1 MALYN
6 FYDIAIIGSGPAAYT
21 AGIYAGRADFKT
33 IIFEGN
39 MPGGQLMTT
48 TYIENFPGFKSIEG
62 YQLMENMK
70 EQSVENGCKC
80 ISETI
85 YSLTK
90 NDKYFEL
97 ITDKDNIYLAKSVIL
112 AMGASANK
120 MEFIGSDTFWNK
132 GISACAVCDG
142 ALPIFR
148 KKTVVVIG
156 GGDSA
161 MEEATFLARFAS
173 KVIILVR
180 SNKLRASKVMVNKV
194 LSNEKIEIKYNHN
207 IKEASGDKYL
217 KKIIVS
223 NTENN
228 ENYEIECSGLFYA
241 IGHTPN
247 TDLVKNLV
255 ELKDN
260 KYIKRQDLSTKT
272 NIDGL
277 FAAGDIMDDTYKQA
291 ITAAGTG
298 CMASLDA
305 IHYLENLY

>member
-1 MALYN
+1 MGLYD

-33 IIFEGN
+33 LIFEGN

-70 EQSVENGCKC
+70 EQAEENGCKFLG
-80 ISETI
+80 ETVK
-85 YSLTK
+85 SLTK
-90 NDKYFEL
+90 DNKYFEL
-97 ITDKDNIYLAKSVIL
+97 ITDTDDIYLAKSVIL
-112 AMGASANK
+112 AMGATANK
-120 MEFIGSDTFWNK
+120 MDFLGSDKYWNK

-180 SNKLRASKVMVNKV
+180 SNKLRASKAMINKV
-194 LSNEKIEIKYNHN
+194 KSNDKIEIKFNHQ
-207 IKEASGDKYL
+207 IKEALGDDYL
-217 KKIIVS
+217 KKIIV
-223 NTENN
+223 NDKENN
-228 ENYEIECSGLFYA
+228 LNYEIECSGLFYA

-247 TDLVKNLV
+247 TEIVKNLV
-255 ELKDN
+255 ELKEN

-272 NIDGL
+272 NIAGL

-291 ITAAGTG
+291 ITAAGSG

-305 IHYLENLY
+305 IHYLENIE